1 MKRFYFLA
9 TFITLAIVVISGC
22 AGKAELVQLRAEK
35 EKDKAESAQIKAERE
50 KDKANFALIIAELE
64 TARTELSQIKTEYT
78 KVKADL
84 AQTMV
89 ELEKSKK
96 ELEQMREEFSKM
108 SPKQP
113 ADEKIVTTATGL
125 QYVDQIVGTGA
136 EAKSGMTVSVHYTG
150 WLTNGTKFDSSK
162 DRGQPFEFPLGMGRV
177 IRGWDEGVA
186 GMKIGGKRKLT
197 IPSDLGY
204 GARGAG
210 NVIPPNATL
219 VFEVELLG
227 LK

>member
-1 MKRFYFLA
+1 MKRFYCLV
-9 TFITLAIVVISGC
+9 TFITLAILVISGC
-22 AGKAELVQLRAEK
+22 AGKAELTQAKTENDKVKAELVQLKAEK
-35 EKDKAESAQIKAERE
+35 EKDKANYAV
-50 KDKANFALIIAELE
+50 IIAELE
-64 TARTELSQIKTEYT
+64 TARAELSQIKAEYT

-84 AQTMV
+84 AKTTI
-89 ELEKSKK
+89 ELENTKK
-96 ELEQMREEFSKM
+96 ELEQKREEISKM
-108 SPKQP
+108 NTAKP
-113 ADEKIVTTATGL
+113 ASENIITTATGL
-125 QYVDQIVGTGA
+125 QYVDQIIGTGA
-136 EAKSGMTVSVHYTG
+136 EAKSGMNVSVHYTG

-162 DRGQPFEFPLGMGRV
+162 DRGQPFEFQLGAGRV

-197 IPSDLGY
+197 IPSELGY

-210 NVIPPNATL
+210 NIIPPNATL